1 MDHEICYATLHIC
14 YVLWISKT
22 IGHILCIIYL
32 IYMLC
37 VVEFV
42 VLKKNIYML
51 DYQILMEHHGLY

>member
-32 IYMLC
+32 IYMSC
-37 VVEFV
+37 VIEFV
-42 VLKKNIYML
+42 VLKQNIYMPE
-51 DYQILMEHHGLY
+51 YKILMEHHGLY